1 MHRPEVNVG
10 KGLGNDCLHAV
21 VTERSYEGVGDGD
34 LVEPLDCGGSVDR
47 ALPRQVREPP
57 TLAPVFGE
65 LGISDRAPRFA

>member
-1 MHRPEVNVG
+1 MAG
-10 KGLGNDCLHAV
+10 
-21 VTERSYEGVGDGD
+21 SYEGVGDGD